1 MSARG
6 AVHQTAEKLAL
17 VDSRVA
23 DLQRLRAV
31 LKDLIGRCDQR
42 SGKVACPIIESLARQ
57 G

>member
-1 MSARG
+1 MAREASPLETTLNG
-6 AVHQTAEKLAL
+6 SPT
-17 VDSRVA
+17 RVA

-42 SGKVACPIIESLARQ
+42 SGKVACPITESLARQ